1 MTPQPHLVTR
11 DRHGAKKWLRHSGYA
26 FAGPINVAPIAA
38 AELSHAARALPL
50 AFVQQEDKP
59 VLVALMGLLPGQ
71 NLFVAPDGRWLGLY
85 VPAALR
91 GYPFRLG
98 RTNGEGNNFALLVDE
113 ASNLVIDQAVGDQ
126 GIPFFDDAG
135 NPHPETQK
143 VLEFLA
149 KTRQS
154 MEMSER
160 AVAALADKGVL
171 EAWPLQIKD
180 GEEER
185 QVAGVSRINEAAL
198 NALSPDDL
206 TLLRDSG
213 ALAIAYAQLLSMGNL
228 AVLSTLAQAHA
239 KANAQKAA
247 RMTIPEGSFV
257 PEDDGELKIDW
268 NALFKDD
275 EPKQ

>member
-11 DRHGAKKWLRHSGYA
+11 DRHGAKKWLRHTGYT

-50 AFVQQEDKP
+50 AFVLQDDKP

-98 RTNGEGNNFALLVDE
+98 RTDGEGNNFALLVDE
-113 ASNLVIDQAVGDQ
+113 ASELVIDQAIGEE
-126 GIPFFDDAG
+126 GIAFFDEAG

-154 MEMSER
+154 MEMAER

-171 EAWPLQIKD
+171 ETWPLQIKD
-180 GEEER
+180 GDNER

-198 NALSPDDL
+198 NALSP
-206 TLLRDSG
+206 
-213 ALAIAYAQLLSMGNL
+213 AIAYAQLLSIGNL

-239 KANAQKAA
+239 KVHAQKAA
-247 RMTIPEGSFV
+247 RMTIPAGSFV